1 MRGGFKFP
9 ISLHWFNIML
19 QQGIDMEPP
28 LRNKRYLPWLICGL
42 ASLFY
47 FYEYLLRILPSL
59 MTEQVIYAF
68 RLSPASFG
76 NLAATFYYIYVPLQ
90 LLVGIFMDR
99 FGPKRLLM
107 FALLSCI
114 FGTYLYASS
123 HVVWGGVVG
132 RFFMGFGS
140 AFAFVGVLKLGS
152 MWLPTNRFAFLTGAM
167 TSFGMLGGL
176 TGEFI
181 LTALLKSQGWRLTSY
196 LVAGIGGV
204 LALVI
209 YFALKNEKT
218 LFD

>member
-140 AFAFVGVLKLGS
+140 GVCICR
-152 MWLPTNRFAFLTGAM
+152 RFKVREHVVAYQSIRFLDGCDD
-167 TSFGMLGGL
+167 LIWHVGGL
-176 TGEFI
+176 GLE
-181 LTALLKSQGWRLTSY
+181 S
-196 LVAGIGGV
+196 
-204 LALVI
+204 
-209 YFALKNEKT
+209 
-218 LFD
+218 LF